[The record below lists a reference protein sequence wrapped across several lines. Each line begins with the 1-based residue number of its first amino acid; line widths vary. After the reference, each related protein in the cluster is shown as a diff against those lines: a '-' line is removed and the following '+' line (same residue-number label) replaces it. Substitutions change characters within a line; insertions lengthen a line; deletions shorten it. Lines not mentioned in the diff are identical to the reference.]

1 MFEDEYRDM
10 KVRVD
15 TVTDIFHMSFAC
27 ASSSLYIILENDLCC
42 TESPVEC

>member
-10 KVRVD
+10 KVRED
-15 TVTDIFHMSFAC
+15 TVTDIFRMSFAC
-27 ASSSLYIILENDLCC
+27 ASLSLYIVLKRDLYR